1 MCTSPDCSCSTQLLL
16 NVTSVLSFFLL
27 FICSFSSLTLSLLP
41 LFFTPFTFFLSVSF
55 FLSYSFFILF
65 FGCLHLS
72 LPYPLLFHLSFFPS
86 SYPFFYLFFF
96 LSAFIFLSLSYPI
109 HFFFFLSAFL
119 FFTPL
124 SIILFSFSSLPSPLS
139 SPLSLHP
146 PPPLSCLYTPLGPQ
160 FGLSSSS
167 FLLSLS
173 LFLSLFIYSFFFYYL
188 SLIPYTLPLSSLFPI
203 CTP

>member
-72 LPYPLLFHLSFFPS
+72 LPYPLLFHLSFFPPLIHS
-86 SYPFFYLFFF
+86 
-96 LSAFIFLSLSYPI
+96 FI
-109 HFFFFLSAFL
+109 FFFFCLLLYFFL
-119 FFTPL
+119 FLIPFIFSSFCLP
-124 SIILFSFSSLPSPLS
+124 FSFSLPYPLFYFLSLPSPLS